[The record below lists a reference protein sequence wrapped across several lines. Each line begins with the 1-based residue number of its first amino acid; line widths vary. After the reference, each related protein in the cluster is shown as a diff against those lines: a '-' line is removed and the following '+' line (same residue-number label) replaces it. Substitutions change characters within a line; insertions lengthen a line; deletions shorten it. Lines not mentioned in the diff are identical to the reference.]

1 MCRGWPTSTLDIRS
15 SAQPQVSTIELE
27 KKRDLDHNPEQPIY
41 HETGYHST
49 NSLIKNE
56 SAKSWHWQHPYT
68 KTQLNHEH
76 FGKAL
81 TGCHHTE

>member
-1 MCRGWPTSTLDIRS
+1 MLLHLCSAKCAEVGLPPHLDIRS

-41 HETGYHST
+41 HETEYHFT

-56 SAKSWHWQHPYT
+56 STKGWHWQLHI
-68 KTQLNHEH
+68 
-76 FGKAL
+76 
-81 TGCHHTE
+81 